1 MFVAAQQAF
10 LAGQQVKAAAA
21 NDAAVGGSTVT
32 NVNIVLDPDLSALY
46 NMAGVEPAF
55 QANIAALQ
63 CVRYLQS
70 VQTTLG
76 QVLAAVAPAPPTPAP
91 TPAPAP
97 VPTPASTAT
106 PAPTL
111 SPVQPTIQ
119 TPSTPTP

>member
-10 LAGQQVKAAAA
+10 LAGQQAKAAAA
-21 NDAAVGGSTVT
+21 NDAAVGSGSTVT
-32 NVNIVLDPDLSALY
+32 DVNIVLDPDLSALY

-76 QVLAAVAPAPPTPAP
+76 QILTAVAPVPPVDPTPAP
-91 TPAPAP
+91 TPAP
-97 VPTPASTAT
+97 
-106 PAPTL
+106 
-111 SPVQPTIQ
+111 SPVQPIIQ